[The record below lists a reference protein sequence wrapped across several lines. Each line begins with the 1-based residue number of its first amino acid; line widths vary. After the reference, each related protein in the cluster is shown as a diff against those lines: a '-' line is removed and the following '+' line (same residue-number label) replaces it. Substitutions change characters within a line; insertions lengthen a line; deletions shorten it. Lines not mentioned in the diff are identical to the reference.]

1 MAHKVATA
9 RRVPAAFGVFFNSS
23 FGPVPCEAYTI
34 DAEGNTTS
42 GDDATCKDLADA
54 FERGEAFLTYEAFVT
69 QEGANG
75 RAIECGKR
83 CSVRPLPAGW
93 CFYIGEQ
100 LCVVAP
106 AEPARAE
113 PNPVIPSTSF
123 SVRRYFVHEDRSY
136 CDTHPANATHV
147 LVIYEDLNQG
157 IRNGEQPNRSYTL
170 IPLNKAA

>member
-1 MAHKVATA
+1 MHKIATA
-9 RRVPAAFGVFFNSS
+9 RRVPAAFGVFWNSS

-42 GDDATCKDLADA
+42 GDDTTCKDLAEA
-54 FERGEAFLTYEAFVT
+54 FARGETFLIYEAFVT
-69 QEGANG
+69 EEGANG

-83 CSVRPLPAGW
+83 YSVRPLPAGW

-106 AEPARAE
+106 TEPAKAEPKPAHF
-113 PNPVIPSTSF
+113 T
-123 SVRRYFVHEDRSY
+123 VRRYFVSEDRDY
-136 CDTHPANATHV
+136 CDTHRANASHL

-157 IRNGEQPNRSYTL
+157 IRDGEQPARSYTL
-170 IPLNKAA
+170 IPLQVAA